1 MSGTLTNEG
10 DAKLIIELKSVETNI
25 PVRNDRMKQFLFE
38 VDRFPEA
45 LVELKID
52 KNKLSTLNT
61 GAAVDMNVKAM
72 LKLHGGT
79 QDLTAKLRVV
89 KIQDNALQVTTMEP
103 VVLNLVPLGL
113 QAGLD
118 KLKEIAKL
126 DSITATVPVTLT
138 LVFNRQ

>member
-1 MSGTLTNEG
+1 
-10 DAKLIIELKSVETNI
+10 
-25 PVRNDRMKQFLFE
+25 MKQFLFE